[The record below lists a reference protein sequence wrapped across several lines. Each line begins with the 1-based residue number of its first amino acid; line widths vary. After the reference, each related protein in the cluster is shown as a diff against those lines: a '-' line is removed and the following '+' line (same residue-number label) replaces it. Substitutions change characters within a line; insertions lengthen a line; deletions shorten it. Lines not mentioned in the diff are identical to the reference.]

1 MSKRILVEKEVLE
14 NDIDKLKEEN
24 DKLKGYIKKYRKD
37 IIEMSREILEMKM
50 IIENKQK
57 DFIEVYNQNIDFAL
71 KILNSDNKPDI
82 VLNDIKDY
90 LEETRI

>member
-1 MSKRILVEKEVLE
+1 MSKDNIDI
-14 NDIDKLKEEN
+14 DIDKLKEEN
-24 DKLKGYIKKYRKD
+24 DKLKGYVKRYRKD
-37 IIEMSREILEMKM
+37 IIEMSREIIEMKM

-71 KILNSDNKPDI
+71 KILNSNNKPDI

-90 LEETRI
+90 LEKTRI

>member
-1 MSKRILVEKEVLE
+1 MSKDNIDI
-14 NDIDKLKEEN
+14 DIDKLKEEN
-24 DKLKGYIKKYRKD
+24 DKLKGYVKKYRKD

-71 KILNSDNKPDI
+71 KILNSNNKPDI

-90 LEETRI
+90 LEKTRI

>member
-1 MSKRILVEKEVLE
+1 MSKEVLE

-24 DKLKGYIKKYRKD
+24 SKLKGYVKKYRKN
-37 IIEMSREILEMKM
+37 IIDMSREILEMRM

-82 VLNDIKDY
+82 VLKDIKDY

>member
-1 MSKRILVEKEVLE
+1 MSKDNIDI
-14 NDIDKLKEEN
+14 DIDKLKEEN
-24 DKLKGYIKKYRKD
+24 DKLKGYVKRYRKD

-71 KILNSDNKPDI
+71 KILNSNNKPDI
-82 VLNDIKDY
+82 VLKDIKDY
-90 LEETRI
+90 LEEDEDIILST

>member
-1 MSKRILVEKEVLE
+1 MSKDNIDI
-14 NDIDKLKEEN
+14 DIDKLKEEN
-24 DKLKGYIKKYRKD
+24 DKLKGYVKKYRKD

-82 VLNDIKDY
+82 VLKDIKDY